1 MLKTRVVILEMPN
14 CMGRWMMI
22 ALVDCNNFYASC
34 ERVFNPKLENIPVI
48 ILSNNDGCVIARSNE
63 AKKIGIKMGE
73 PLFKIEALCLSQ
85 HVAIL
90 SSNFALYADMSNRV
104 MTILRD
110 MAPRQE
116 VYSIDECFLYLNGFS
131 KDRIDALAIE
141 NIKKVKMWSGIPVS
155 IGVGKSKVQAKIATD
170 LAKTYKKRFNG
181 YCNFYE
187 FSEDI
192 QNKILKEYQVG
203 DIWGV
208 GKRYNERLNRLSI
221 RSAYDLK
228 YADSI
233 RIKREFGVIMEKI
246 VLELNG
252 IPCIETETL
261 KPKQQI
267 MVSRSFRN
275 EIVKKDDV
283 SKLISLFTEMA
294 AKKLR
299 IQKSYCSA
307 ITVFL
312 SSNRFLDEVY
322 SNSISVA
329 FDRTND
335 TIKLVKEVMKGLEC
349 IYSNNYGYKRAGII
363 LSGIVQSQVIQNSL
377 FEPVDEIKL
386 SKNRKLM
393 QIYDCIN
400 NKFECGIGLASSSGD
415 ESEYIK
421 RERTSP
427 HYTTK
432 LSDIIVVR

>member
-1 MLKTRVVILEMPN
+1 
-14 CMGRWMMI
+14 MI

-34 ERVFNPKLENIPVI
+34 ERVFNPKLENSPVI
-48 ILSNNDGCVIARSNE
+48 VLSNNDGCVIARSNE
-63 AKKIGIKMGE
+63 AKKLEIKMGE
-73 PLFKIEALCLSQ
+73 PLFKIEGICISKKIS
-85 HVAIL
+85 VL
-90 SSNFALYADMSNRV
+90 SSNFPLYADMSNRV
-104 MTILRD
+104 MNILRCS
-110 MAPRQE
+110 APRQE
-116 VYSIDECFLYLNGFS
+116 IYSIDECFLYLDRLS
-131 KDRIDALAIE
+131 KERIDIIARE
-141 NIKKVKMWSGIPVS
+141 NVKKVKMWTGIPVS

-187 FSEDI
+187 FSEEV
-192 QNKILKEYQVG
+192 QNKILQEYEVG

-208 GKRYNERLNRLSI
+208 GRRLNERLRRVSI
-221 RSAYDLK
+221 TTAYDLK
-228 YADSI
+228 YSDK
-233 RIKREFGVIMEKI
+233 RLIKREFGVIMEKI

-299 IQKSYCSA
+299 IQKSYCNA

-329 FDRTND
+329 FDRTNN
-335 TIKLVKEVMKGLEC
+335 TIKLVKEALRGIES
-349 IYSNNYGYKRAGII
+349 IYSNNFGYKRAGII
-363 LSGIVQSQVIQNSL
+363 LSGMVQSEIIQNNL
-377 FEPVDEIKL
+377 FNPIDEEKL
-386 SKNRKLM
+386 KKNKKLM
-393 QIYDCIN
+393 QAYDSIN
-400 NKFECGIGLASSSGD
+400 TKFECGIGLASSTGD
-415 ESEYIK
+415 ESTYIR

-427 HYTTK
+427 HYTTRLDDMLK
-432 LSDIIVVR
+432 VK